1 MLVINTTG
9 YIFDPD
15 NPWICQEFILYR
27 KDFDKKLNE
36 LILIENMFDIGLIK
50 DYCMLLN
57 NAFSFQV
64 PSSNLDDTIKYMH
77 DLSRKRYFI
86 DSFKS
91 FWKANELIGLY
102 WFNGNIVDK
111 LVVKPD
117 YQRLGYGT
125 YLLTHAF
132 NNIFSNSDYEYVS
145 LSCMLQNKNGLAFYR
160 MYGLV
165 EGIVE

>member
-1 MLVINTTG
+1 MNTTD
-9 YIFDPD
+9 YIFDSD

-27 KDFDKKLNE
+27 KDFDKKINEFILNE
-36 LILIENMFDIGLIK
+36 NVFDIGLIK

-64 PSSNLDDTIKYMH
+64 PSNNNLDDTIKYMH
-77 DLSRKRYFI
+77 DLSTSRYFI

-91 FWKANELIGLY
+91 FWKENELVGFYCL
-102 WFNGNIVDK
+102 NGNIVDK

-117 YQRLGYGT
+117 CQRLGYGT

-132 NNIFSNSDYEYVS
+132 KNIFSNNDYEYAS
-145 LSCMLQNKNGLAFYR
+145 LSCMLQNKNGLVFYR
-160 MYGLV
+160 KYGLR

>member
-1 MLVINTTG
+1 MDTTD

-15 NPWICQEFILYR
+15 NPYICQGFIVYR
-27 KDFDKKLNE
+27 KDFDKKINE
-36 LILIENMFDIGLIK
+36 YTLIENLFEIGLIR
-50 DYCMLLN
+50 DYCILLN

-64 PSSNLDDTIKYMH
+64 PSDNLDDTIKYMH

-91 FWKANELIGLY
+91 FWKENELVGFY
-102 WFNGNIVDK
+102 WLNGNIVDK

-132 NNIFSNSDYEYVS
+132 KSIFLNNDYEYAS
-145 LSCMLQNKNGLAFYR
+145 LLCMLQNKKGLAFFR
-160 MYGLV
+160 KYGLLD
-165 EGIVE
+165 GIVE

>member
-1 MLVINTTG
+1 MNTTD

-27 KDFDKKLNE
+27 KDFDKKINEFILNE
-36 LILIENMFDIGLIK
+36 NVFDIGLIK
-50 DYCMLLN
+50 DYCILLD

-64 PSSNLDDTIKYMH
+64 PFNNLDDTIEYMH
-77 DLSRKRYFI
+77 DLSAKRYFI

-91 FWKANELIGLY
+91 FWKENELVGFY
-102 WFNGNIVDK
+102 WLNGNIVDK
-111 LVVKPD
+111 LVVKPN

-132 NNIFSNSDYEYVS
+132 KSIFSNNDYEYAS
-145 LSCMLQNKNGLAFYR
+145 LLCMLQNKNGLAFYR
-160 MYGLV
+160 KYGLV
-165 EGIVE
+165 DGIVE

>member
-1 MLVINTTG
+1 MNTTD
-9 YIFDPD
+9 YIFNPD

-27 KDFDKKLNE
+27 KDFDKKINEFILNE
-36 LILIENMFDIGLIK
+36 NVFDIDLIK

-64 PSSNLDDTIKYMH
+64 PSNNNLDDTIKYMH
-77 DLSRKRYFI
+77 DLSTNRYFI

-91 FWKANELIGLY
+91 FWKENELVGFY
-102 WFNGNIVDK
+102 WLNGNIVDK

-125 YLLTHAF
+125 CLLTHAF
-132 NNIFSNSDYEYVS
+132 KNIFSNNDYEYAS
-145 LSCMLQNKNGLAFYR
+145 LSCMLQNKNGLVFYR
-160 MYGLV
+160 KYGLR
-165 EGIVE
+165 EGIVK